1 MDGQGDVSLRPGSY
15 QRLSQGFML
24 ATVAEE
30 KPDRRPAMLV
40 CVYEESDPLW
50 PLGDLAS
57 TPAPGFSARVVP
69 VGPDDPATLAGLIT
83 NELADTDCRAVL
95 LVGRTRKTAR
105 FRLQM
110 RAENRALAGGR
121 KLSETGPAL
130 ARATAPV
137 AEMVRALSDAGFAA
151 DATSDCE
158 GDAGSYLLY
167 RVLTALPDD
176 ADAVAVGLLRA
187 PSDLSPEDTR
197 RGIETAA
204 QAMARHLTP
213 LPRARFS

>member
-1 MDGQGDVSLRPGSY
+1 
-15 QRLSQGFML
+15 ML
-24 ATVAEE
+24 DTVAEE

-50 PLGDLAS
+50 PLDDLRSA
-57 TPAPGFSARVVP
+57 PALGFAARVVP

-83 NELADTDCRAVL
+83 SELGDTDCRAVL
-95 LVGRTRKTAR
+95 LVGRTRKADH

-110 RAENRALAGGR
+110 RAENRVLNGGR

-137 AEMVRALSDAGFAA
+137 AEMVRALSDAGIAA

-167 RVLTALPDD
+167 RVLTALPDG

-187 PSDLSPEDTR
+187 PSGLSPEEVL
-197 RGIETAA
+197 RGVETAA
-204 QAMARHLTP
+204 QAMARHLSP